1 MSITK
6 KFEFLEMPLNQLHNK
21 QNKGWI
27 YIADIYAFLLVFLAI
42 FRFSD
47 GKWGKRVFKKR
58 HLVNDIGNYN
68 CTFVRF
74 CNLKL
79 SEYLH

>member
-42 FRFSD
+42 SGLVMVNGENGFL
-47 GKWGKRVFKKR
+47 KRGIWLMTLGIIIVLLFVF
-58 HLVNDIGNYN
+58 VI
-68 CTFVRF
+68 
-74 CNLKL
+74 
-79 SEYLH
+79 